1 MRTLLTFK
9 PARWTRRL
17 VAGFFS
23 FSPLLAAGAEPQTFT
38 GTVAPGGYLGAIN
51 TPVAT
56 VLPEGSFVAG
66 YSNSIPDI
74 GNPLPGIGHFGV
86 VTGGVGLLPGLEA
99 FARLSFSGDVWC
111 NAYDSRCQFGERDLS
126 ISAKYQLPWVFP
138 GNTRLAGGFTDFG
151 GAATNYRSAYVVATS
166 DLGPFDVSLGYAKRY
181 TPKALLNGV
190 FANSVLRLTDRLSAQ
205 LEADTQ
211 ELRAG
216 LAYVFPVSGDA
227 DLTVGYSRKLTD
239 HSGQQSN
246 QLSASLV
253 LHLDRARNA
262 TLKQY
267 PPPLVAAPPVGPT
280 EQAEPKVLAVPL
292 IPVVTASNASATAA
306 QTASASAPGQPW
318 LSPLAQAFA
327 QAGFQDVRVAAITG
341 DSGAPM
347 LAVQLEPVAW
357 RQSRLVAVGQA
368 LKTWLTYAASH
379 GGGAPGALP
388 SNELALTLT
397 QRGQA
402 VLQLRT
408 NVACATAFRNG
419 SDQCAQGQAIQLL
432 PANAAFT
439 PTPQTPVT
447 NSQWFRPQFEI
458 GLNLRMTVGT
468 EYGLFDYS
476 SALEVGTEI
485 PLAQGWTVQG
495 FASTP
500 VFNTGSFDEGRIFGD
515 QRHTKTQME
524 QAFLSYWTPMG
535 PLAAQASL
543 GFLNPTERGGQ
554 VDAVWLSGDG
564 RWRAYAMSGLYNNI
578 ESPATPAQQSVIGA
592 LRYSLIP
599 GRWQMDLTA
608 GQFHNQDRGWRVTS
622 AHLFGD
628 AMFKLFYRQSG
639 RDDTGSM
646 PKTSFAGFEV
656 SVPLGPQQALELGPL
671 TVRGRDRWRTGLE
684 TKVGATDN
692 YLTPGYGFVP
702 QVRHGLNTDVT
713 DYDRAGLA
721 DLWADRDRMRIQM
734 R

>member
-1 MRTLLTFK
+1 MRWPRWLL
-9 PARWTRRL
+9 
-17 VAGFFS
+17 AGFCAS
-23 FSPLLAAGAEPQTFT
+23 SPLLAAAADPQTFT

-51 TPVAT
+51 TPVAA
-56 VLPEGSFVAG
+56 VLPLGSFAAA

-74 GNPLPGIGHFGV
+74 RNPLPGIGHFGV

-111 NAYDSRCQFGERDLS
+111 NMYEGCPAGERDLS
-126 ISAKYQLPWVFP
+126 VSAKYQLPWVFP

-151 GAATNYRSAYVVATS
+151 GAATNYRSTYVVATS
-166 DLGPFDVSLGYAKRY
+166 DQGPLDVSLGYAKRY

-205 LEADTQ
+205 LEADSQ
-211 ELRAG
+211 EFRAG
-216 LAYVFPVSGDA
+216 LAFTVPVTGDA
-227 DLTVGYSRKLTD
+227 DLTVGYSRKLTEY
-239 HSGQQSN
+239 SGQQSS
-246 QLSASLV
+246 QLSAALV

-267 PPPLVAAPPVGPT
+267 PPALAATTAPASPMP
-280 EQAEPKVLAVPL
+280 AVPAV
-292 IPVVTASNASATAA
+292 PVNRLAAANHSAPLPAAA
-306 QTASASAPGQPW
+306 QLPAPNARAA
-318 LSPLAQAFA
+318 LAEAFA
-327 QAGFQDVRVAAITG
+327 GAGFQHVRVGLSTTAAGVTV
-341 DSGAPM
+341 

-357 RQSRLVAVGQA
+357 RHSRLVAVGQA
-368 LKTWLTYAASH
+368 LKTWLTYAASN
-379 GGGAPGALP
+379 GGNSPGALA
-388 SNELALTLT
+388 SDELALILT
-397 QRGQA
+397 QRGQP
-402 VLQLRT
+402 VLLART

-432 PANAAFT
+432 PVNAAFAAS
-439 PTPQTPVT
+439 PDAPIT

-476 SALEVGTEI
+476 SALEVGAEI

-495 FASTP
+495 TASTP
-500 VFNTGSFDEGRIFGD
+500 VFNTGSFDEGRIFSD
-515 QRHTKTQME
+515 QRHKKTQME
-524 QAFLSYWTPMG
+524 QAFVSYWAPLG

-554 VDAVWLSGDG
+554 LDAIWLSDDG
-564 RWRAYAMSGLYNNI
+564 RLRAHAMSGLYSNI
-578 ESPATPAQQSVIGA
+578 DTPATPAQQSVIGA

-599 GRWQMDLTA
+599 GRWQMDMTA
-608 GQFHNQDRGWRVTS
+608 GQFHNQDTGWRVTS

-639 RDDTGSM
+639 RTDTGSM
-646 PKTSFAGFEV
+646 PKTNFAGFEV
-656 SVPLGPQQALELGPL
+656 SVPLGPQRALELGPV

-702 QVRHGLNTDVT
+702 QVRHGLTTDVT

>member
-1 MRTLLTFK
+1 MRAPLTFEQM
-9 PARWTRRL
+9 RWPRWL
-17 VAGFFS
+17 LAGLCAS
-23 FSPLLAAGAEPQTFT
+23 SPLLAAGADPQTFT

-56 VLPEGSFVAG
+56 VLPLGSFAAA

-74 GNPLPGIGHFGV
+74 ANPLPGIGHFGV

-111 NAYDSRCQFGERDLS
+111 NMYQGCPAGERDLS
-126 ISAKYQLPWVFP
+126 VSAKYQLPWVFP

-151 GAATNYRSAYVVATS
+151 GAATNYRSTYVVATS
-166 DLGPFDVSLGYAKRY
+166 DQGPLDVSLGYAKKY
-181 TPKALLNGV
+181 TAKALLDGV

-216 LAYVFPVSGDA
+216 LAYTYPVSGDA
-227 DLTVGYSRKLTD
+227 DLTLGYSRKMTEY
-239 HSGQQSN
+239 SGQQSN
-246 QLSASLV
+246 QLSAALV

-267 PPPLVAAPPVGPT
+267 PPPLTLAPPPVPALSAAP
-280 EQAEPKVLAVPL
+280 LLSAVPAV
-292 IPVVTASNASATAA
+292 PVTAVATASPAAPLQPAA
-306 QTASASAPGQPW
+306 QLLVPDARRA
-318 LSPLAQAFA
+318 LAEAFA
-327 QAGFQDVRVAAITG
+327 AAGFQHVRVGLTTPAA
-341 DSGAPM
+341 GAPVM
-347 LAVQLEPVAW
+347 AVQLEPVAW

-368 LKTWLTYAASH
+368 LKIWLTYAASH
-379 GGGAPGALP
+379 GGNAPGALP
-388 SNELALTLT
+388 SDELALTLT

-402 VLQLRT
+402 VLLIRT

-432 PANAAFT
+432 PVNSALAAS
-439 PTPQTPVT
+439 PDAPIT

-458 GLNLRMTVGT
+458 GLNLRTTVGT

-476 SALEVGTEI
+476 SALEVGAEI

-495 FASTP
+495 TASTP
-500 VFNTGSFDEGRIFGD
+500 VFNTGSFDEGRIFSD
-515 QRHTKTQME
+515 QRHKKTQME
-524 QAFLSYWTPMG
+524 QAFVSYWAPLG

-554 VDAVWLSGDG
+554 LDAIWLSDDG
-564 RWRAYAMSGLYNNI
+564 RLRAHAMSGLYSNI
-578 ESPATPAQQSVIGA
+578 DTPATPAQQSVIGA

-599 GRWQMDLTA
+599 GRWQMDMTA
-608 GQFHNQDRGWRVTS
+608 GQFHNQDTGWRVTS

-639 RDDTGSM
+639 RTDTGSM
-646 PKTSFAGFEV
+646 PKTNFAGFEV
-656 SVPLGPQQALELGPL
+656 SVPLGPHRALELGPV

-702 QVRHGLNTDVT
+702 QVRHGLTTDVT

>member
-1 MRTLLTFK
+1 MRALLTFK
-9 PARWTRRL
+9 PTLWAQQL
-17 VAGFFS
+17 LSGFCAL
-23 FSPLLAAGAEPQTFT
+23 SPLLAAGADPQTFT

-51 TPVAT
+51 TPVAA
-56 VLPEGSFVAG
+56 VLPFGSFAAA

-74 GNPLPGIGHFGV
+74 ANPFPGFGHFGT

-99 FARLSFSGDVWC
+99 FGRLTFDGDVWC
-111 NAYDSRCQFGERDLS
+111 NMYEPSCKSITRDLS
-126 ISAKYQLPWVFP
+126 ISAKYQLPWVLP

-151 GAATNYRSAYVVATS
+151 GAATNYRSTYVVATS

-216 LAYVFPVSGDA
+216 LAYVYPVSGDA

-246 QLSASLV
+246 QLSAALV

-267 PPPLVAAPPVGPT
+267 PPPLVASLPVGSTVP
-280 EQAEPKVLAVPL
+280 AVPVVSAM
-292 IPVVTASNASATAA
+292 PMVSAVTAR
-306 QTASASAPGQPW
+306 SASAAAQAAPAIAPGQAS
-318 LSPLAQAFA
+318 LSALAQAFA
-327 QAGFQDVRVAAITG
+327 EAGFQHVRVASLTG
-341 DSGAPM
+341 DNGAPM

-357 RQSRLVAVGQA
+357 RQSRMVAVGQA
-368 LKTWLTYAASH
+368 LKTWLSYAASH
-379 GGGAPGALP
+379 GGNAPGTLP

-397 QRGQA
+397 QRGQP

-408 NVACATAFRNG
+408 NLACATAFRNG

-432 PANAAFT
+432 PVNAVFVPRPDT
-439 PTPQTPVT
+439 PIS
-447 NSQWFRPQFEI
+447 NSQWFRPQLEI

-476 SALEVGTEI
+476 SALEVGAEV
-485 PLAQGWTVQG
+485 PLAKGLTVQG
-495 FASTP
+495 TASTP
-500 VFNTGSFDEGRIFGD
+500 VFNTGSFDEGRIFSD
-515 QRHTKTQME
+515 QRHKKTQME
-524 QAFLSYWTPMG
+524 QAFVSYWAPLG
-535 PLAAQASL
+535 PLSAQASL

-554 VDAVWLSGDG
+554 LDAVWLSTDG
-564 RWRAYAMSGLYNNI
+564 RWRAHAMSGLYGNI
-578 ESPATPAQQSVIGA
+578 DTPTAPAQQSVIGA
-592 LRYSLIP
+592 VRYSLMP

-608 GQFHNQDRGWRVTS
+608 GQFHNQDRGWRLTS

-639 RDDTGSM
+639 REDTGTM

-656 SVPLGPQQALELGPL
+656 SVPLGPQKALELGPL

-702 QVRHGLNTDVT
+702 QVRHGLTTDVT

>member
-1 MRTLLTFK
+1 MGLLFLVSLNIALAWHPLFMRALLTFK
-9 PARWTRRL
+9 PTLWARQL
-17 VAGFFS
+17 LAGCCAL
-23 FSPLLAAGAEPQTFT
+23 SPLLAAAAEPQTFN

-51 TPVAT
+51 TPVAS
-56 VLPEGSFVAG
+56 VLPLGSFAAA
-66 YSNSIPDI
+66 YSNAIPDI
-74 GNPLPGIGHFGV
+74 RNPLPGIGHFGV

-111 NAYDSRCQFGERDLS
+111 NMYEGCPAGERDLS
-126 ISAKYQLPWVFP
+126 ISAKYQLPWVLP
-138 GNTRLAGGFTDFG
+138 GNTRLAGGLTDFG
-151 GAATNYRSAYVVATS
+151 GAATNYRSTYVVATS
-166 DLGPFDVSLGYAKRY
+166 DLGQFDVSLGYAKKF
-181 TPKALLNGV
+181 TPKALMNGL
-190 FANSVLRLTDRLSAQ
+190 FANSVLRLTDHLSAQ

-216 LAYVFPVSGDA
+216 VAYTYPVSGDA

-239 HSGQQSN
+239 QTGQQSH
-246 QLSASLV
+246 QLSAALV

-267 PPPLVAAPPVGPT
+267 PPALATTTATAPTISTVPPT
-280 EQAEPKVLAVPL
+280 P
-292 IPVVTASNASATAA
+292 VTAASLPVANA
-306 QTASASAPGQPW
+306 Q
-318 LSPLAQAFA
+318 LALAEAFA
-327 QAGFQDVRVAAITG
+327 GAGFQHVRVGLSTPSAG
-341 DSGAPM
+341 EPV

-357 RQSRLVAVGQA
+357 RQSRMVAVGQA
-368 LKTWLTYAASH
+368 LKTWLIYAASH
-379 GGGAPGALP
+379 GGNAPGALP
-388 SNELALTLT
+388 SEELALTLT
-397 QRGQA
+397 QRGQP
-402 VLQLRT
+402 VLLVRT

-432 PANAAFT
+432 AVHAGFAPAPA
-439 PTPQTPVT
+439 TPVT

-485 PLAQGWTVQG
+485 PLAQGLTVQG
-495 FASTP
+495 TASTP
-500 VFNTGSFDEGRIFGD
+500 VFHTGSFEEGRIFSD
-515 QRHTKTQME
+515 QRHKKTQME
-524 QAFLSYWTPMG
+524 QAFVSYWAPLG
-535 PLAAQASL
+535 PLSAQASL
-543 GFLNPTERGGQ
+543 GYLNPSERGGQ
-554 VDAVWLSGDG
+554 LDAVWLSHDG
-564 RWRAYAMSGLYNNI
+564 RLRAHAMSGLYSNI
-578 ESPATPAQQSVIGA
+578 DTPAAAAQQSVIGA
-592 LRYSLIP
+592 IRYSLMP

-608 GQFHNQDRGWRVTS
+608 GQFHNQDTGWRVTS

-639 RDDTGSM
+639 REDTGSM

-656 SVPLGPQQALELGPL
+656 SVPLGPQKALEVGPL

-702 QVRHGLNTDVT
+702 QVRHGLTTDVT

-721 DLWADRDRMRIQM
+721 DLWADRDRTRIQM

>member
-9 PARWTRRL
+9 PKHWPRRL
-17 VAGFFS
+17 LAACCAL
-23 FSPLLAAGAEPQTFT
+23 SPLLATGADPQTFT

-56 VLPEGSFVAG
+56 VLPLGSFAVA

-74 GNPLPGIGHFGV
+74 RNPLPGIGHFGV

-111 NAYDSRCQFGERDLS
+111 NMYEGCPAGERDLS
-126 ISAKYQLPWVFP
+126 ISAKYQLPWVLP

-151 GAATNYRSAYVVATS
+151 GAATNYRSTYVVATS

-190 FANSVLRLTDRLSAQ
+190 FANSVMRLTDRLSAQ

-216 LAYVFPVSGDA
+216 LAYTYPVSGDA

-239 HSGQQSN
+239 QSGQQSN
-246 QLSASLV
+246 QLSAALV

-267 PPPLVAAPPVGPT
+267 PPALAATTSTTPTMSAMPVAPV
-280 EQAEPKVLAVPL
+280 
-292 IPVVTASNASATAA
+292 
-306 QTASASAPGQPW
+306 ASASLPAPNAR
-318 LSPLAQAFA
+318 LALAEAFA
-327 QAGFQDVRVAAITG
+327 GAGFQHVRVGLSTPSA
-341 DSGAPM
+341 GAPM

-357 RQSRLVAVGQA
+357 RQSRMVAVGQA
-368 LKTWLTYAASH
+368 LKTWLIYAASH
-379 GGGAPGALP
+379 GGNAPGALP
-388 SNELALTLT
+388 SDELALTLT
-397 QRGQA
+397 QRGQP
-402 VLQLRT
+402 VLLVRT
-408 NVACATAFRNG
+408 NVVCATAFRNG

-432 PANAAFT
+432 PVHAAFA
-439 PTPQTPVT
+439 PAPATPVA

-458 GLNLRMTVGT
+458 GLNLRTTVGT

-476 SALEVGTEI
+476 SALEVGAEI
-485 PLAQGWTVQG
+485 PLAQGLTVQG
-495 FASTP
+495 TASTP
-500 VFNTGSFDEGRIFGD
+500 VFNTGSFDEGRIFSD
-515 QRHTKTQME
+515 QRHKKTQME
-524 QAFLSYWTPMG
+524 QAFVSYWAPLG
-535 PLAAQASL
+535 PLSAQASL

-554 VDAVWLSGDG
+554 LDAVWLSTDG
-564 RWRAYAMSGLYNNI
+564 RLRAHAMSGLYSNI
-578 ESPATPAQQSVIGA
+578 DTPAAPAQQSVIGA
-592 LRYSLIP
+592 LRYSLMP

-608 GQFHNQDRGWRVTS
+608 GQFHNQDTGWRVTS

-639 RDDTGSM
+639 RTDTGSM
-646 PKTSFAGFEV
+646 PKTNFAGFEV
-656 SVPLGPQQALELGPL
+656 SVPLGPQKALELGPL

-702 QVRHGLNTDVT
+702 QVRHGLTTDVT

>member
-1 MRTLLTFK
+1 MRALLTCK
-9 PARWTRRL
+9 TTRWTRHL
-17 VAGFFS
+17 IAGACALA
-23 FSPLLAAGAEPQTFT
+23 PLLAAGADPQTFT

-56 VLPEGSFVAG
+56 VLPFGSFAAA

-74 GNPLPGIGHFGV
+74 ANPLPGIGHFGV

-111 NAYDSRCQFGERDLS
+111 NMYEGCPAGERDLS

-166 DLGPFDVSLGYAKRY
+166 DLGPLDVSLGYAKRY

-216 LAYVFPVSGDA
+216 LAYVYPLSGDA
-227 DLTVGYSRKLTD
+227 DLTLGYSRKLTD
-239 HSGQQSN
+239 HSGQQSG
-246 QLSASLV
+246 QLSAALV

-267 PPPLVAAPPVGPT
+267 PPPLVATPTVGPT
-280 EQAEPKVLAVPL
+280 VQAEPAVPAVPV
-292 IPVVTASNASATAA
+292 IPVVTASSASATAA
-306 QTASASAPGQPW
+306 QTAPASAPGQSS
-318 LSPLAQAFA
+318 LSALAQAFA
-327 QAGFQDVRVAAITG
+327 QAGFQHVRVAAITG
-341 DSGAPM
+341 DNGAPM

-357 RQSRLVAVGQA
+357 RHSRLVAVGQA
-368 LKTWLTYAASH
+368 LKTWLSYAASPSAN
-379 GGGAPGALP
+379 APGALP

-432 PANAAFT
+432 PVNAALA
-439 PTPQTPVT
+439 PRPDTPVT
-447 NSQWFRPQFEI
+447 NSQWFRPQLEI

-476 SALEVGTEI
+476 SALEVGAEI
-485 PLAQGWTVQG
+485 PLAQGWAVQG
-495 FASTP
+495 TASTP
-500 VFNTGSFDEGRIFGD
+500 IFNTGSFDEGRIFGD
-515 QRHTKTQME
+515 QRHKKTQME
-524 QAFLSYWTPMG
+524 QAFVSYWSPAG
-535 PLAAQASL
+535 PLAAQVSL
-543 GFLNPTERGGQ
+543 GFLNPIERGGQ
-554 VDAVWLSGDG
+554 LDAVWLSDDG
-564 RWRAYAMSGLYNNI
+564 RWRAHAMSGLYSKI
-578 ESPATPAQQSVIGA
+578 DTPATPAQQSVIGA

-639 RDDTGSM
+639 RDDTGTM

-702 QVRHGLNTDVT
+702 QVRHGLTTDVT

>member
-1 MRTLLTFK
+1 MRTLLTFEPK
-9 PARWTRRL
+9 HWPSRL
-17 VAGFFS
+17 LAGCCALTS
-23 FSPLLAAGAEPQTFT
+23 LLAAGADPQTFS

-56 VLPEGSFVAG
+56 VLPVGSFAAA
-66 YSNSIPDI
+66 YANSIPDMA
-74 GNPLPGIGHFGV
+74 NPFPGFGYFGT

-99 FARLSFSGDVWC
+99 FGRLTFNGDVWC
-111 NAYDSRCQFGERDLS
+111 NMYEASCTSRTRDLS
-126 ISAKYQLPWVFP
+126 ISAKYQLPWVLP
-138 GNTRLAGGFTDFG
+138 GNTRLAGGFTDYG
-151 GAATNYRSAYVVATS
+151 GAATNYRSTYVVATS
-166 DLGPFDVSLGYAKRY
+166 DQGPFDVSLGYAKKQS
-181 TPKALLNGV
+181 PNALLNGV
-190 FANSVLRLTDRLSAQ
+190 FANSVVRLTDRLSAQ

-211 ELRAG
+211 EFRAG
-216 LAYVFPVSGDA
+216 LAFTVPVTGDA
-227 DLTVGYSRKLTD
+227 DLTLGYSRKLTE

-246 QLSASLV
+246 QVSAALV

-267 PPPLVAAPPVGPT
+267 PPA
-280 EQAEPKVLAVPL
+280 LA
-292 IPVVTASNASATAA
+292 ATAA
-306 QTASASAPGQPW
+306 PASPMSAASTPSAPLPAAAQLPAPNAR
-318 LSPLAQAFA
+318 SALAEALA
-327 QAGFQDVRVAAITG
+327 GAGFQHVRVGLSNPAQ
-341 DSGAPM
+341 GAPI
-347 LAVQLEPVAW
+347 LIVQVEPVAW

-368 LKTWLTYAASH
+368 LKTWLSYAASH
-379 GGGAPGALP
+379 GANTPGALP
-388 SNELALTLT
+388 SEELALTLT
-397 QRGQA
+397 QRGQP

-419 SDQCAQGQAIQLL
+419 SDQCAQGQAIQLQ
-432 PANAAFT
+432 AVNAAFAAS
-439 PTPQTPVT
+439 PDAPVT

-458 GLNLRMTVGT
+458 GPSLRMTVGT

-476 SALEVGTEI
+476 SALEVGAEI
-485 PLAQGWTVQG
+485 PLAKGLAVQG

-500 VFNTGSFDEGRIFGD
+500 VFNTGSFDEGRIFSD
-515 QRHTKTQME
+515 QRHKKTQME
-524 QAFLSYWTPMG
+524 QAFLSYWAPVG
-535 PLAAQASL
+535 PLSAQASL
-543 GFLNPTERGGQ
+543 GYLSPTDRGGQ
-554 VDAVWLSGDG
+554 VDAVWLSHDG
-564 RWRAYAMSGLYNNI
+564 RLRAHAMSGLYSNI
-578 ESPATPAQQSVIGA
+578 DTPAAAAQQSVIGA
-592 LRYSLIP
+592 LRYSLMP

-608 GQFHNQDRGWRVTS
+608 GQFHNQDTGWRVTS

-639 RDDTGSM
+639 REDTGSM

-656 SVPLGPQQALELGPL
+656 SVPLGPQKALELGLL

-702 QVRHGLNTDVT
+702 QVRHGLTTDVT